1 MITKNGELIKEEPHT
16 TALRKQLHFNVSLQW
31 ISLHAIFGKKT
42 LLFWSGHN
50 YIKVDMYIFNIK
62 SRMQIAHTLLIKDL

>member
-1 MITKNGELIKEEPHT
+1 MDEVNALKKNSHT
-16 TALRKQLHFNVSLQW
+16 TPFLKLLHFNVSLQW
-31 ISLHAIFGKKT
+31 MSLHAIFGKKT